1 MAYREILERQ
11 MEYERFL
18 IRQFRDRL
26 EQCPAGYL
34 QHRRRRGENGG
45 EAVYD
50 QYYHKLPGVAAPQ
63 YLNRQMAPLV
73 NELKYKRVLEESIR
87 RLEQN
92 VKARE
97 RYLGAGRVFSCR
109 QHPAGDQRDSG
120 AFVGRVSLI
129 AARGVTGHTC
139 WFRQAE
145 RSRAEKRY
153 ILYGCTFL
161 YG

>member
-1 MAYREILERQ
+1 MT
-11 MEYERFL
+11 
-18 IRQFRDRL
+18 
-26 EQCPAGYL
+26 
-34 QHRRRRGENGG
+34 
-45 EAVYD
+45 
-50 QYYHKLPGVAAPQ
+50 APQ

-97 RYLGAGRVFSCR
+97 RYLGAGRVFSCG
-109 QHPAGDQRDSG
+109 QHPAGHQRDSG

-145 RSRAEKRY
+145 RSRAKKGTPSTDVPFYMGDMKTDLY
-153 ILYGCTFL
+153 ISPLCQVISVC
-161 YG
+161 